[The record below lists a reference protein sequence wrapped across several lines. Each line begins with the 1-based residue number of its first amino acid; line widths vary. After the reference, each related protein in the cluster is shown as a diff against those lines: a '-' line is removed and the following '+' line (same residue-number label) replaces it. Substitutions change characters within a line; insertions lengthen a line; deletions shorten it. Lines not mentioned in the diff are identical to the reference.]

1 MKQVIK
7 VIAMLTVIFSGQT
20 IIASA
25 NEGPKYTVT
34 PILPR
39 NQVIDVKDQFD
50 LQVSPNEKKTIEVL
64 VTNNSDEKIHIKA
77 TAVTGITNSNGI
89 IDYTSDKVA
98 ADETFKDI
106 ATVKEKQVIPPQSNE
121 KIQITYTVPKN
132 GINGLMLG
140 GIKVEEEEAMKTSK
154 QTIKNKYNYVIPI
167 KLHTEKK
174 LPQATVNFKDIAITQ
189 NGLRNTITT
198 TLENPQGAILRNI
211 TMSIHIKQKNSNK
224 TYYSKEI
231 DQLKF
236 APNTTFDY
244 QWPINKEFEAGSYE
258 ATLHIKADGFEKEWN
273 KSFEMEAKKVKDL
286 NKSTVSPTDNNA
298 DLQMYIL
305 MGIIAVLILLIILI
319 LIKVRRRKADEK

>member
-34 PILPR
+34 PILPN
-39 NQVIDVKDQFD
+39 NQVVDVKDQFD

-89 IDYTSDKVA
+89 IDYTADKVA

-140 GIKVEEEEAMKTSK
+140 GIKVEEEAMKTSK

-211 TMSIHIKQKNSNK
+211 TMSIDIKQKNSNK

-231 DQLKF
+231 AQLKF

>member
-89 IDYTSDKVA
+89 IDYTADKVA

-106 ATVKEKQVIPPQSNE
+106 ATLKEKQVIPPRSNE
-121 KIQITYTVPKN
+121 KIQITYTVPKK
-132 GINGLMLG
+132 GINGLILG
-140 GIKVEEEEAMKTSK
+140 GIKVEEEAMKTTK

-211 TMSIHIKQKNSNK
+211 TMSIDIKQKK
-224 TYYSKEI
+224 LQQDI
-231 DQLKF
+231 LLKR
-236 APNTTFDY
+236 
-244 QWPINKEFEAGSYE
+244 
-258 ATLHIKADGFEKEWN
+258 N
-273 KSFEMEAKKVKDL
+273 KSVKICTKYNVRL
-286 NKSTVSPTDNNA
+286 SMA
-298 DLQMYIL
+298 D
-305 MGIIAVLILLIILI
+305 
-319 LIKVRRRKADEK
+319 K

>member
-89 IDYTSDKVA
+89 IDYTADKVA

-106 ATVKEKQVIPPQSNE
+106 ATVKEKQVIPPRSNE

-140 GIKVEEEEAMKTSK
+140 GIKVEEEAMKTSK

-231 DQLKF
+231 AQLKF